1 MYLCYNT
8 ILIQKHALRHS
19 CNSIKK
25 KEFKGIFSLMKV
37 IITGATG
44 FIGSELVSFLRG
56 KGHSVTAMV
65 RNPEKASEQLGA
77 GVSLLTFG
85 DSDDELASAFEETDA
100 IVNLTGRPLAPTRW
114 SKSKKRDFY
123 ESRVG
128 VTERIV
134 SIMESCETPPAT
146 LISASAVGYYGDRG
160 NEEITEQS
168 KIGQS
173 YLSELCDSWEKA
185 ALKAQNFGTRVCML
199 RLGVVLGRESG
210 FLNQMSLP
218 FEMGVGSY
226 VGDGGQWVPW
236 IHYFD
241 LLRIID
247 FTINDEDI
255 FGPINCTA
263 PNPVTSKCFSQCL
276 AKILGAKIVIGLPS
290 FCLKLVFAE
299 GETVLTNSQNA
310 LPNSLLRRNFKFT
323 YGELEAALLEECAP
337 AGVNIN
343 RVDSM
348 EEPFDPSTKYS
359 KKLSKADYKIET
371 SVKLDV
377 SREAAFAFFSS
388 PFNLGSATPKWM
400 EFHITE
406 SPLEVLEGSEF
417 EYKIKLGILPVK
429 WRTEIVKWTPDDLF
443 IDYQKKGPYSLWWHQ
458 HRIVADGDSSCR
470 MEDKVLYKV
479 PGWIL
484 GRFLH
489 KYLIKSLLLRIF
501 SYRNKVIQMRFGGG
515 EYGQS

>member
-263 PNPVTSKCFSQCL
+263 PNPVTSKSFSQCL
-276 AKILGAKIVIGLPS
+276 AKILGA
-290 FCLKLVFAE
+290 
-299 GETVLTNSQNA
+299 
-310 LPNSLLRRNFKFT
+310 
-323 YGELEAALLEECAP
+323 
-337 AGVNIN
+337 
-343 RVDSM
+343 
-348 EEPFDPSTKYS
+348 
-359 KKLSKADYKIET
+359 
-371 SVKLDV
+371 
-377 SREAAFAFFSS
+377 
-388 PFNLGSATPKWM
+388 
-400 EFHITE
+400 
-406 SPLEVLEGSEF
+406 
-417 EYKIKLGILPVK
+417 
-429 WRTEIVKWTPDDLF
+429 
-443 IDYQKKGPYSLWWHQ
+443 
-458 HRIVADGDSSCR
+458 
-470 MEDKVLYKV
+470 
-479 PGWIL
+479 
-484 GRFLH
+484 
-489 KYLIKSLLLRIF
+489 
-501 SYRNKVIQMRFGGG
+501 
-515 EYGQS
+515 